1 MQTII
6 IVLNPGKLENPNL
19 DLRYLVPDRIEEVS
33 GGAIEDDGYDYV
45 DAEEGEPGP
54 LMGIWMRTENAAEAW
69 HIIEDLFRKEKFLEN
84 DLHQSAQIYISEKET
99 EDLENCSLLLRDIL
113 VPVKIFIKLVHFD
126 LYSGSAQSPPTPFPA
141 TPFPA
146 AVHL

>member
-6 IVLNPGKLENPNL
+6 IVLNPGKLENPDL

-69 HIIEDLFRKEKFLEN
+69 HIIEDSERRNSWRMTCISQRRSIFRKRKRRIWKIVLLFFRNRQRAETDGSCRPCARITKYLASFQTLFYTV
-84 DLHQSAQIYISEKET
+84 LQI
-99 EDLENCSLLLRDIL
+99 
-113 VPVKIFIKLVHFD
+113 
-126 LYSGSAQSPPTPFPA
+126 
-141 TPFPA
+141 
-146 AVHL
+146 